1 MALYF
6 KCPERRGINTMLN
19 LKRPSHW
26 ARATTRTVVTAC
38 IVGALAVLSMDSA
51 MADNPYGAN
60 YFPNVPLT
68 NQDGKT
74 IKFYDEIKGKS
85 VAINVIYTSCK
96 DECPLETA
104 KMAQLAQ
111 IFGDKMGK
119 DMFFYS
125 ISIDPQHDTPAVLK
139 AYAKNFSVGTG
150 WQFLTGKPEDI
161 KVLVKKLGLS
171 RGSDGTNKDGH
182 TASLMVGNEPTGQW
196 MRNSAVDNPIFLSA
210 TIGSFLGWR
219 EDPAAR
225 KTYANAGAVTLD
237 PGQYMFQSRCSAC
250 HTIGGGDKMGPDL
263 AGVTTRRE
271 RNWVARYLTA
281 PDKMRAEGD
290 PIAMELSKK
299 YKNARMP
306 DQKMGGADLIAI
318 LSYLEEQGGAARKT
332 AQKEPAQ
339 KDAGHVH

>member
-1 MALYF
+1 
-6 KCPERRGINTMLN
+6 MLN
-19 LKRPSHW
+19 LTHPKNW
-26 ARATTRTVVTAC
+26 ASVTARTLVATC
-38 IVGALAVLSMDSA
+38 FVGALSALTMGTAV
-51 MADNPYGAN
+51 ADNPYGAN

-85 VAINVIYTSCK
+85 VAINVIYTNCK

-104 KMAQLAQ
+104 KMAQVAQ

-125 ISIDPQHDTPAVLK
+125 ISIDPKHDTPAVLK
-139 AYAKNFSVGTG
+139 AYAKTFNVGPG
-150 WQFLTGKPEDI
+150 WQFLTGNPEDI

-171 RGSDGTNKDGH
+171 RGSDLANKDGH
-182 TASLMVGNEPTGQW
+182 TASLMVGNEPTAQW
-196 MRNSAVDNPIFLSA
+196 MRNSAVDNPVFLSA
-210 TIGSFLGWR
+210 SIGSFLGWR

-225 KTYANAGAVTLD
+225 KTYADAGAVTLD

-250 HTIGGGDKMGPDL
+250 HTIGGGDKIGPDL
-263 AGVTTRRE
+263 AGVTARRE
-271 RNWVARYLTA
+271 RSWVARYLTA

-290 PIAMELSKK
+290 PIALQLSKK
-299 YKNARMP
+299 YKTRMP

-318 LSYLEEQGGAARKT
+318 LTYLEAQGGAPGKQAKNET
-332 AQKEPAQ
+332 VKKEAAVSHTH
-339 KDAGHVH
+339 DHVH